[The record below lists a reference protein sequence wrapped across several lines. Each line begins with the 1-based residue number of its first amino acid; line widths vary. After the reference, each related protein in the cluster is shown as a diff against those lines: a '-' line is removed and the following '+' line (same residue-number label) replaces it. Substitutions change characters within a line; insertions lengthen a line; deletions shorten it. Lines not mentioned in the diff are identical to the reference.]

1 MKPPQDAPK
10 IHQAAYPDHTYFL
23 RGQRPEGT
31 SGELSQVE
39 RRVPSGVI
47 RCGPVLRC
55 PVIAHRFQRL
65 MLALASEI
73 EHALWAENAVRM
85 GRCC

>member
-1 MKPPQDAPK
+1 MKPLQDAPK
-10 IHQAAYPDHTYFL
+10 IHQTANSYYTYFL
-23 RGQRPEGT
+23 RGQRPAGT

-47 RCGPVLRC
+47 RGGPVLRC

-65 MLALASEI
+65 MPALASEI
-73 EHALWAENAVRM
+73 EYALWP
-85 GRCC
+85 